1 MASGFYNHLDDPDEF
16 WDDEPLVPQ
25 RSKAAQP
32 DSAPPLLAPK
42 PSSTHQQSVL
52 PRVEGVKASYGPG
65 IEGIRAAI
73 GDAST
78 KDGDKSDWT
87 VGQ

>member
-1 MASGFYNHLDDPDEF
+1 MMADKLTVMIEGNKISQIVAIQKGLPDNK
-16 WDDEPLVPQ
+16 W
-25 RSKAAQP
+25 
-32 DSAPPLLAPK
+32 
-42 PSSTHQQSVL
+42 PS
-52 PRVEGVKASYGPG
+52 GVKASYGSG